1 MRTYTSANMAAD
13 ASSSAQHSLHEN
25 EDFEHDPAQIS
36 TLHSLSRAV
45 HARRA
50 EFVRP
55 HRIRIKVGSW
65 NVAASPGTDKDL
77 ASWFVDGKGLE
88 PHFDTHLAD
97 KSLKASGALEDDSD
111 GDGDESG
118 DNDNTYVD
126 VSSKKANDKKLQ
138 PKSQIE
144 DEEEDEPRIRLV
156 GGSDVGL
163 YVLGLQEIM
172 SLNLIA
178 GYTDPAAAE
187 KWKAALEAAM
197 PPFYKLIATQQ
208 LTGLLLL
215 IYASPDVAD
224 TISNVSTVSVGTGL
238 MGYMGNKGGVST
250 RIVLGETTRVVFTNS
265 HLASGHDQANLE
277 RRWWDYNKILT
288 QTQFSPVSHGGVSEE
303 FGEKIGD
310 EDFAFWF
317 GDLNFRLD
325 GLPGDDIRRL
335 LMLHTRGEYGINKKE
350 QKSLIGE
357 DGVIIMH
364 NNDTDDAN
372 GTDTPGMVSQE
383 ASSDK
388 DDDENAELPD
398 PDDFMPDP
406 HEDPASL
413 QATLDS
419 LLPHDQLSQTIKDR
433 KAFHEGWSEG
443 PVTFLPSYKYDI
455 GTVGLFDSSEKRRA
469 PSWCDRI
476 LYRTKTDLDR
486 YKTKVKEEV
495 EAKIKDEDMKKRGL
509 DTAADDES
517 VLFDYEPEDDTSN
530 TKADDISYDYDEYD
544 DGEEEAEG
552 QGQTVVTKEGYED
565 HIRLD
570 LYTTHQGITSSDH
583 KPIVALFTLDYD
595 AVVPELKAKVHAEVA
610 RDLDRAENEG
620 RPGIT
625 IVVDTKEGG
634 HHEDEGDD
642 GSGGVDFGDVR
653 FMQPTTRTL
662 TVANT
667 GGVHATINFV
677 QKPSIDGDDSSS
689 ISSTLKD
696 EWLHA
701 SLHHASDSTAAEHEV
716 HAKKETKE
724 ITLEPG
730 ETVSA
735 TLTISVTS
743 LSLLRSLNS
752 GTASLEDVL
761 VLRVVEGRD
770 HFIPIRADWSPSSFG
785 RSIEELI
792 RVPPRSGG
800 LTGYVRQLQREK
812 KGDAKDWK
820 GGSIPYSL
828 NVHSSSPLE
837 LYKLTAAV
845 EALTERA
852 IADEGMVQEE
862 NAKVPRDKAGWPFGS
877 SGSEVNLEDGN
888 SQHVAALIQALDT
901 DDPTNTLE
909 ALPKT
914 DLTNLAKV
922 EIVARVLQLFLHS
935 LVDGVISAP
944 LFAKIETALPSLNP
958 SSAAT
963 RPAIEV
969 EDDKSTILDIL
980 SAAPYH
986 NISFV
991 FATSM
996 LAKLASEIT
1005 PLNAKELA
1013 TLNADATTKGKARKL
1028 SFRKSILGIG
1038 GGSID
1043 HGAIQKR
1050 LAWERKI
1057 AEIFGPAICRS
1068 GNVGGDKKDKEKKAS
1083 EDRMKGMV
1091 ELFLRRRDET

>member
-1 MRTYTSANMAAD
+1 MVAD
-13 ASSSAQHSLHEN
+13 GTSSAQHSMHEN
-25 EDFEHDPAQIS
+25 DDSEHDLAQVS
-36 TLHSLSRAV
+36 TQHSLSRAV
-45 HARRA
+45 HARRE

-77 ASWFVDGKGLE
+77 ASWFVDGRGLE
-88 PHFDTHLAD
+88 PHLDPHLAD
-97 KSLKASGALEDDSD
+97 KALKASGILEDDSD
-111 GDGDESG
+111 DNEGGSGDE
-118 DNDNTYVD
+118 DDTYVD
-126 VSSKKANDKKLQ
+126 VSSRKDDGKTLR
-138 PKSQIE
+138 PKSQLE
-144 DEEEDEPRIRLV
+144 DEEKNDGPHIRLV
-156 GGSDVGL
+156 GGSDIGL

-172 SLNLIA
+172 SLNIIA
-178 GYTDPAAAE
+178 GYADTAAAE

-208 LTGLLLL
+208 LSGLLLL

-265 HLASGHDQANLE
+265 HLASGHDQTNLE
-277 RRWWDYNKILT
+277 RRWWDYNKILS
-288 QTQFSPVSHGGVSEE
+288 QTNFTPITHSGVSEDT
-303 FGEKIGD
+303 GEKIGD

-325 GLPGDDIRRL
+325 GLPGDDIRHL
-335 LMLHTRGEYGINKKE
+335 LMLHTRGEYGVKKE
-350 QKSLIGE
+350 DQKSLTNE

-364 NNDTDDAN
+364 NNDAEDADD
-372 GTDTPGMVSQE
+372 TDTPAMVSRE
-383 ASSDK
+383 ASFDK

-398 PDDFMPDP
+398 PDDFVPDP
-406 HEDPASL
+406 HDDPASL

-419 LLPHDQLSQTIKDR
+419 LLPHDQLARTIKDR
-433 KAFHEGWSEG
+433 NAFHEGWSEG
-443 PVTFLPSYKYDI
+443 PITFLPSYKYDV

-476 LYRTKTDLDR
+476 LYRTRTDLDTYR
-486 YKTKVKEEV
+486 AKVKEED
-495 EAKIKDEDMKKRGL
+495 ESKKKDEDMKKRGI

-517 VLFDYEPEDDTSN
+517 VLFDYDPGENSSTSKEN
-530 TKADDISYDYDEYD
+530 ENLYDYDEYD
-544 DGEEEAEG
+544 EGEGEAEG
-552 QGQTVVTKEGYED
+552 AGQTVVTKEGYED

-570 LYTTHQGITSSDH
+570 LYTTHQRITSSDH
-583 KPIVALFTLDYD
+583 KPVVALFTLDYD

-610 RDLDRAENEG
+610 RELDRAENEG
-620 RPGIT
+620 RPVIT

-634 HHEDEGDD
+634 HHEDDGND
-642 GSGGVDFGDVR
+642 GSGGVDFGEVR
-653 FMQPTTRTL
+653 FMQSVTRTL

-667 GGVHATINFV
+667 GGVHATISFV
-677 QKPSIDGDDSSS
+677 QKPTIGEDDSK
-689 ISSTLKD
+689 ISSQSQRD
-696 EWLHA
+696 EWLQA
-701 SLHHASDSTAAEHEV
+701 SFHHYSDSTDQETEV
-716 HAKKETKE
+716 KANSYVPEV
-724 ITLEPG
+724 TLEPG

-735 TLTISVTS
+735 TITVSVAS
-743 LSLLRSLNS
+743 VSHLRSLNS
-752 GTASLEDVL
+752 GTATLEDVL
-761 VLRVVEGRD
+761 VLRITEGRD
-770 HFIPIRADWSPSSFG
+770 HFIPIRASWSPSSFG

-800 LTGYVRQLQREK
+800 VTGYVHRLEREK
-812 KGDAKDWK
+812 QGDMKDWK
-820 GGSIPYSL
+820 GGSIPDSL

-837 LYKLTAAV
+837 LYKLTAAI

-862 NAKVPRDKAGWPFGS
+862 NTVVPRDRAGWPFDDAGS
-877 SGSEVNLEDGN
+877 SIKLEDTN
-888 SQHVAALIQALDT
+888 SEHIVALIQALDT
-901 DDPTNTLE
+901 DDPTNTLD

-914 DLTNLAKV
+914 ELTNLSKL
-922 EIVARVLQLFLHS
+922 EIVARVLLLFLHS
-935 LVDGVISAP
+935 LVDGVIPAP
-944 LFAKIETALPSLNP
+944 IFAKIETALPSLNP

-963 RPAIEV
+963 RPAKEV

-980 SAAPYH
+980 SSTPYH

-991 FATSM
+991 FVTSM
-996 LAKLASEIT
+996 LSKLASEIT
-1005 PLNAKELA
+1005 PLNSKELQ

-1043 HGAIQKR
+1043 HGAIQRR
-1050 LAWERKI
+1050 LAWERKT
-1057 AEIFGPAICRS
+1057 ADIFGPAICRS
-1068 GNVGGDKKDKEKKAS
+1068 TNLGGDKTKDKDKKTS
-1083 EDRMKGMV
+1083 EERMKGLV
-1091 ELFLRRRDET
+1091 ELFLRRRDGI